1 MVRIR
6 GKKDPYKVYRSNTG
20 VYRNSAIPYFSK
32 DLEKFL
38 SNHEKNDNK
47 IKVKGTFI
55 YMSYVIKY
63 DSTFIQRMEGKERK
77 PVIWTFQNG
86 QD

>member
-1 MVRIR
+1 MVRIK

-38 SNHEKNDNK
+38 SNQKNDNK
-47 IKVKGTFI
+47 IKVKGAVIFM
-55 YMSYVIKY
+55 YVMS
-63 DSTFIQRMEGKERK
+63 
-77 PVIWTFQNG
+77 
-86 QD
+86 